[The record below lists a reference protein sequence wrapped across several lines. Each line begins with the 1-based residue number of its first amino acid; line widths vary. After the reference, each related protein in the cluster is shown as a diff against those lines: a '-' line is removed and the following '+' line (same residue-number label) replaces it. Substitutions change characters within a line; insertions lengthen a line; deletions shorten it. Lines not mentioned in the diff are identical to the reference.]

1 MNSLRYVGMDVHR
14 ETILVAVLEESG
26 LVRLFRDNPRGPR

>member
-1 MNSLRYVGMDVHR
+1 MNSLRYVDMDVHR

-26 LVRLFRDNPRGPR
+26 LVRLFRDNPKGPR